1 MITHLEKFPWI
12 LKHQQT
18 SVSFLHSMQGENLD
32 TVGMETWETK
42 TNSLFGEGGGS
53 SVSFFCWVNSAILK
67 PDFLKIVSPI
77 FEKERN
83 FNTPGTI

>member
-18 SVSFLHSMQGENLD
+18 SVSFLHSMQEENLD

-42 TNSLFGEGGGS
+42 TNSLFGEGGGHLFH
-53 SVSFFCWVNSAILK
+53 SFAGLT
-67 PDFLKIVSPI
+67 LQY
-77 FEKERN
+77 
-83 FNTPGTI
+83 